1 MLTIILTVHG
11 IFFHDINLVKISIL
25 TKMSTYED
33 FLKNTTVKKLV
44 FWEEWLGFRDILMKS
59 S

>member
-1 MLTIILTVHG
+1 
-11 IFFHDINLVKISIL
+11 
-25 TKMSTYED
+25 MSTCED
-33 FLKNTTVKKLV
+33 LLKNTAVKKLV